1 MAASTGDDPDDPTT
15 PSTAGSE
22 LSAAVDDAL
31 QDEVKRQKARFVQR
45 ILGLDRVEGVGRTEE
60 HRERLE
66 RDDADRRDDQ
76 PD

>member
-1 MAASTGDDPDDPTT
+1 MAERTGDDHDDETT
-15 PSTAGSE
+15 PPPAESE

-31 QDEVKRQKARFVQR
+31 EDEVKRQKARFVQR
-45 ILGLDRVEGVGRTEE
+45 ILGLDRVEGVGRVEE

-66 RDDADRRDDQ
+66 RDDVDRRDDQ